1 MPRVPFTPQEGK
13 FVTELVFLHIVRRNE
28 PELGS
33 VLRDKFLRELAD
45 INAFPPVYGQLA
57 DWSQYLLAAE
67 QRGHIRD
74 DGRGYKLTDAG
85 ERQLE
90 ALRQRAQNLN
100 IAIPA

>member
-1 MPRVPFTPQEGK
+1 MPRVPFTAQEGK
-13 FVTELVFLHIVRRNE
+13 FVTELVFLHTIRRNE
-28 PELGS
+28 PALS
-33 VLRDKFLRELAD
+33 LVIRDKFLRELTA

-57 DWSQYLLAAE
+57 GWGQYLLAAE
-67 QRGHIRD
+67 QRGHVRD

-90 ALRQRAQNLN
+90 ALRQRAQNLD